1 MKKAKKLI
9 QEELDLLFECP
20 LIKDKEINY
29 TKKDE
34 QTVLILLNEINKR
47 LLALTLIDAKTLLN
61 KGDL

>member
-20 LIKDKEINY
+20 LIQDKELNY
-29 TKKDE
+29 TEKDE

>member
-9 QEELDLLFECP
+9 QGQLDLLFECP
-20 LIKDKEINY
+20 LIKDKVLNY
-29 TKKDE
+29 SKEDE

-47 LLALTLIDAKTLLN
+47 LFALTLIDAKTLLN